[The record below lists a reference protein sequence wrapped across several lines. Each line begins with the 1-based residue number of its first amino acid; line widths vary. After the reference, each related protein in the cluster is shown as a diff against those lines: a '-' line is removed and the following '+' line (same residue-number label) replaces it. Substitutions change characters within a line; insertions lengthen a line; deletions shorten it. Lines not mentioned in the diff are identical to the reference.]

1 MNSIKAQLSTLIELA
16 KVDGEFDGLEK
27 LHILKLGQANG
38 LSPAEI
44 KEIVVNPTPMPE
56 IHMLS
61 YEERFEYLFNIVKLM
76 KIDHEI
82 YHSEINHCKKL
93 STKLG
98 FKAGAVAAMSGEIY
112 ADPSIV
118 TDLDS
123 LKNLI
128 KKYNS

>member
-61 YEERFEYLFNIVKLM
+61 YE
-76 KIDHEI
+76 
-82 YHSEINHCKKL
+82 
-93 STKLG
+93 
-98 FKAGAVAAMSGEIY
+98 
-112 ADPSIV
+112 
-118 TDLDS
+118 
-123 LKNLI
+123 
-128 KKYNS
+128 